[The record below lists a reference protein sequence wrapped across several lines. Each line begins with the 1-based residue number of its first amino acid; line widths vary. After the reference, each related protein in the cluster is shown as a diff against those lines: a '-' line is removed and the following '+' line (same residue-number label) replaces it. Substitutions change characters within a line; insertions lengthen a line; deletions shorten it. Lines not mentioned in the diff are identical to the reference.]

1 MYLSHPRSANR
12 IASHKYYL
20 YSVGEDNWA
29 KLPVLSGSCGT
40 GCADPVAHSST
51 LTPNW
56 WEPFLV
62 SWFRLL
68 GSKLSHGGL
77 TRTRPPKQRHDARG
91 EDLCILS
98 IRQERYSLRIT
109 PFDHSGMST
118 AIRLITMRVLRRT
131 RAIIW
136 RVRSGD
142 APPKTPAMRPSLAAS
157 LPQELVEMII
167 TYLIYDMRSLRACS
181 LTCYSWYIAA
191 VPHLHRVLLAYV
203 TNTGGQRFRWPDPI
217 QPIYTL
223 GLHPLVKDLRIFGDS
238 DMGSWVTP
246 KLIDRCILS
255 QFKAFVNV
263 RELRIG
269 HLDIP
274 SFMPRIRRYFGHFLP
289 TVQSLTLGSPQG
301 SHRQIIFFIGLFQH
315 LDDLM
320 LHDIKLS
327 SWQVEPVNDV
337 TLIPRF
343 SPPLRGRLVA

>member
-1 MYLSHPRSANR
+1 
-12 IASHKYYL
+12 
-20 YSVGEDNWA
+20 
-29 KLPVLSGSCGT
+29 
-40 GCADPVAHSST
+40 
-51 LTPNW
+51 
-56 WEPFLV
+56 
-62 SWFRLL
+62 
-68 GSKLSHGGL
+68 
-77 TRTRPPKQRHDARG
+77 
-91 EDLCILS
+91 
-98 IRQERYSLRIT
+98 
-109 PFDHSGMST
+109 
-118 AIRLITMRVLRRT
+118 MRVLRRT

-142 APPKTPAMRPSLAAS
+142 APPKTPAMRPSLAAR

-343 SPPLRGRLVA
+343 SPPLRGRLVAWHLKRAGLLKDMIELFGGIRFVRMNLFDVKETRFLLKSCAKTLKTVQLHPTDPQGEKLCLNWVTFS